1 MDGGVVNN
9 LPVDIIRA
17 MTHEPVIA
25 VDVSAPAD
33 RKLDFENHGSW
44 WETFTTRAFRR
55 PLILEIAM
63 KAYDIPQRMLTDAR
77 IALNPPDIF
86 VRPAIDPDIKVEDFD
101 EWRQPYEAGYE
112 AMGVALEEYGEE
124 IGLRD

>member
-1 MDGGVVNN
+1 MLEAERNAA
-9 LPVDIIRA
+9 LLAI
-17 MTHEPVIA
+17 
-25 VDVSAPAD
+25 
-33 RKLDFENHGSW
+33 DFENQNSW
-44 WETFTTRAFRR
+44 FEIIKSRSFKR
-55 PLILEIAM
+55 PLIMEIAM

-86 VRPAIDPDIKVEDFD
+86 VRPAIDPEIKVEDFD
-101 EWRQPYEAGYE
+101 EWQQPFEAGYE